1 MRQTYRLLAG
11 ILMTCILLL
20 LHGCGNDATEEKAP
34 RPIPQLSDLNIK
46 QFVTVLQQDYEH
58 SLEDIE
64 NAYDE
69 HKANNDPDGYFK
81 YRNLTWTPAYIDLK
95 NHYSAVLYENKPY
108 LARKRLLP
116 LFSMFDNVLKIGLDL
131 KKAMSD
137 NDERYHG
144 RAVDSIQKDRLAF
157 TKLVVKLQA
166 S

>member
-1 MRQTYRLLAG
+1 MLQPYRLLAG
-11 ILMTCILLL
+11 IFMTCLILL
-20 LHGCGNDATEEKAP
+20 LHGCSNEAAEEKVV

-46 QFVTVLQQDYEH
+46 EFVSVFKQDYER
-58 SLEDIE
+58 SLNDIE

-69 HKANNDPDGYFK
+69 HKSNNDPDGYVA

-95 NHYSAVLYENKPY
+95 NHYAAVLHQNKPY

-116 LFSMFDNVLKIGLDL
+116 LFTLFENVLKIGLDL
-131 KKAMSD
+131 KKSMND

-144 RAVDSIQKDRLAF
+144 RAVDSIQKGKLAF
-157 TKLVVKLQA
+157 SKLALKLQA